1 MPTSTE
7 PANTH
12 NRITTHMPIAED
24 RQHPRTPGHDP
35 PSRKL
40 GRRAEETMYGA
51 TPKPIGMIKSNRMTR
66 SCQTDRAHEALEP
79 IGTKRTNEG
88 QGLVARHGNSR
99 HPGRFARERAI
110 EGRVGST
117 VDRRRTESAGESGR
131 TDKAID
137 VPRPPPQHCPGGGGG
152 GSPTRPPLKSL
163 TDFIAVAP
171 TDIGLSEMRTCAG
184 FADGV
189 RAKCLKMVV
198 TCRWGRGA
206 SPQPPK
212 ASKPMNKTTTRPP
225 RRRRRTNDKAHRQ
238 VSRRRLISQI
248 RYGIYI
254 TYGYLFILYIVKA
267 TMKF

>member
-40 GRRAEETMYGA
+40 SRRVEETMYGA
-51 TPKPIGMIKSNRMTR
+51 TPKPIGMIKSNRTTR

-88 QGLVARHGNSR
+88 RGRVARHGNSR
-99 HPGRFARERAI
+99 HPSRFARERAI
-110 EGRVGST
+110 EGRVGWT
-117 VDRRRTESAGESGR
+117 VDRRRTETAGESGR
-131 TDKAID
+131 TDKAMD
-137 VPRPPPQHCPGGGGG
+137 VPRPSPHHCPGGGG

-163 TDFIAVAP
+163 TDFIAIAP
-171 TDIGLSEMRTCAG
+171 TDIGLSEMRTCG
-184 FADGV
+184 RFADGV
-189 RAKCLKMVV
+189 RAKCLQMVV
-198 TCRWGRGA
+198 TCRWGKGA
-206 SPQPPK
+206 SPPPPK
-212 ASKPMNKTTTRPP
+212 ASRPMHKTTTRH
-225 RRRRRTNDKAHRQ
+225 TNK

-254 TYGYLFILYIVKA
+254 YIYIYI
-267 TMKF
+267 